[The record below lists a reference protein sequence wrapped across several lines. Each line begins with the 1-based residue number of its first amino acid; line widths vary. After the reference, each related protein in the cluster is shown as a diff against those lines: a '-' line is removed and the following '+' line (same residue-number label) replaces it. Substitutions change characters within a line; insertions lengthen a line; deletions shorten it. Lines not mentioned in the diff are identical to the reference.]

1 MRGRRARDPDTGS
14 PPPTGPTRST
24 RKIPDATGPPSPR
37 PAFRAG
43 PGVCLLRGLMA
54 TGVGPQTAGPYVTS
68 PTSLPAWSGAFAFF
82 CHPAA
87 PGLKG
92 TATVTTIVLV
102 SFPEGKGLF

>member
-1 MRGRRARDPDTGS
+1 MLSPLSHRDQPG
-14 PPPTGPTRST
+14 GT
-24 RKIPDATGPPSPR
+24 RKIPEATGLPSPG

-43 PGVCLLRGLMA
+43 PGVCLLRGLTA

-68 PTSLPAWSGAFAFF
+68 LTSLPALSRAFAFF
-82 CHPAA
+82 CHPPA

-92 TATVTTIVLV
+92 AATVTTIVLV